1 MRCREGAS
9 TLAPPPLAC
18 DDEPVTSSTPP
29 SHRSAWSAEG
39 RPGPDGRVVGV
50 LLSHGFTGSPV
61 SIRPWAE
68 HFAAEGYAVS
78 VPQLP
83 GHGTRW
89 QDMVPTRYAD
99 YREAVDR
106 AFADLRDRCDAV
118 VVGGLSMGGCLTL
131 ELAARRSEEVAGVVV
146 VNAAVASTNKQLKAL
161 PVLKHLLPAF
171 PGIGNDIKA
180 GGDEGGYAKT
190 PLRALDS
197 MVRAWPEVR
206 AALPQVTCPVLVF
219 RSVEDHVV
227 DPSSARI
234 ILDSVGTD
242 DAREVLL
249 HDSWHVATL
258 DNDAPQIFRESL
270 EFVQRVTGRDRRGTD
285 EHDVGRRTR

>member
-1 MRCREGAS
+1 MV
-9 TLAPPPLAC
+9 TAPNPSP
-18 DDEPVTSSTPP
+18 DRSEWSSP
-29 SHRSAWSAEG
+29 G
-39 RPGPDGRVVGV
+39 RPGADGRLTGV

-68 HFAAEGYAVS
+68 HLAAQGYAVS

-89 QDMVPTRYAD
+89 QDMVPTRYDD
-99 YREAVDR
+99 YRDEVDR

-118 VVGGLSMGGCLTL
+118 VVGGLSMGGCLAL
-131 ELAARRSEEVAGVVV
+131 ELAARRADEVAGVVV

-161 PVLKHLLPAF
+161 PVLKHVVRAF

-197 MVRAWPEVR
+197 MVSAWPSVR
-206 AALPQVTCPVLVF
+206 AQLPAVTCPVLLF

-234 ILDSVGTD
+234 ILESVGSD
-242 DAREVLL
+242 DVREVLL
-249 HDSWHVATL
+249 HESWHVATL
-258 DNDAPQIFRESL
+258 DNDAPQIFEESA
-270 EFVQRVTGRDRRGTD
+270 EFVQRVTASDARATAPSREGSA
-285 EHDVGRRTR
+285 